1 MTIMPRP
8 SHTPTRASAES
19 GFSLIVGLI
28 FLVVMSLL
36 GITMMNVTRME
47 TMMAGSA
54 REANIA
60 FQAAETALRRGEA
73 AIEAAANDPA
83 GLAAFDGSAGMLGL
97 NDAEPDFQQTDSTAA
112 DYAWDNTWSIEYS
125 TGCPAAASCYPE
137 VLAQPRFAIKR
148 MDEIVDS
155 SAARQAIGIGSYGGS
170 SPAPITSVFSVTAR
184 AISRD
189 GSAETIIRSYY
200 GRIF

>member
-8 SHTPTRASAES
+8 SRTPTRTGAES

-60 FQAAETALRRGEA
+60 FQAAETALREGEA
-73 AIEAAANDPA
+73 AIEAALTLD
-83 GLAAFDGSAGMLGL
+83 AFDGSAGMLGL
-97 NDAEPDFQQTDSTAA
+97 NDAEPDFQQTDPTAA
-112 DYAWDNTWSIEYS
+112 DYAWDNTWSIEYP
-125 TGCPAAASCYPE
+125 TDPTDPNYPE
-137 VLAQPRFAIKR
+137 VLAQPRFVIKH

-155 SAARQAIGIGSYGGS
+155 SIETRSYGGG
-170 SPAPITSVFSVTAR
+170 SPAPITSVFSITAR

-189 GSAETIIRSYY
+189 GSAETVLRSYY
-200 GRIF
+200 GKIF